1 LNVPEY
7 PGKFKNFQVMECFIS
22 RKCITLISNYIDID
36 RFTVDQVF
44 ADIIIKV
51 LKIRYYEKALWIPV
65 SNHNDYDGYI
75 SD

>member
-1 LNVPEY
+1 
-7 PGKFKNFQVMECFIS
+7 
-22 RKCITLISNYIDID
+22 LISNYIAVD

-51 LKIRYYEKALWIPV
+51 LKISYYEEALWIPV
-65 SNHNDYDGYI
+65 SNHHYYDGYI